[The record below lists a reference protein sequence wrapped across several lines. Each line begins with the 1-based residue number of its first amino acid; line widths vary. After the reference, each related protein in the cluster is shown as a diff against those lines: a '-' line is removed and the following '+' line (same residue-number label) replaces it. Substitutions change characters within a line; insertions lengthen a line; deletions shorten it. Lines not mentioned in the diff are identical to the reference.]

1 MVFYSMPCILQ
12 WRGDSARLLAQ
23 FRCLPEARVRQILNI
38 DRDRIFQFFKYSVYA
53 LLTLNIYLFF
63 AIEWAASAHRFADGI
78 ILADI
83 IEGFAASID
92 TAAWVI
98 LLLMF
103 ELETYVLDDQQFT
116 KRVTWSLHGLRA
128 ICYIFIVYAFYGYL
142 TKLVF
147 LFGSGPLPNVS
158 DICALVDGQ
167 WAYAVDFDEYATLT
181 AVNCASFSTAN
192 AILQFPGMFAV
203 VDQTGFTDII
213 RLAWV
218 DVINS
223 AVWLLV
229 VLVLEIDVRL
239 QERHQL
245 EGLALQLSNIS
256 KYILYSI
263 LFLAAV
269 YWGIKGDFVDF
280 WDAFLWLAAFVFIEL
295 NVFEWRQESAE
306 TQDFSMPSTP

>member
-1 MVFYSMPCILQ
+1 M
-12 WRGDSARLLAQ
+12 
-23 FRCLPEARVRQILNI
+23 NI
-38 DRDRIFQFFKYSVYA
+38 DRDKIFQLFKYSVYA

-63 AIEWAASAHRFADGI
+63 VIEWAASPHRFADGI
-78 ILADI
+78 ILFDI
-83 IEGFAASID
+83 IEAFVATID

-103 ELETYVLDDQQFT
+103 ELETYVLDDRHFT
-116 KRVTWSLHGLRA
+116 KRVTWTLHGLRA
-128 ICYIFIVYAFYGYL
+128 FCYIFIVYAFYGYL
-142 TKLVF
+142 TKLIF
-147 LFGSGPLPNVS
+147 LSGSGPLPNVS
-158 DICALVDGQ
+158 DICSLVDGQ

-181 AVNCASFSTAN
+181 AANCASFSTAN
-192 AILQFPGMFAV
+192 AFLQFPGLFAA
-203 VDQTGFTDII
+203 VDQAGLTDII
-213 RLAWV
+213 KLAWV

-280 WDAFLWLAAFVFIEL
+280 WDAFLWLVAFVFIEL

-306 TQDFSMPSTP
+306 TQDVSMPSTP